1 MNADKWQDMQAV
13 GAFCGIF
20 PMWIRPM
27 VRAAPGAKMRVMKTK
42 RKQHTN
48 PSADPQPMED
58 PFYGHSEWV
67 DAGMK
72 QTVSQEER
80 RMPRHRGKTIRR
92 PEHVARTMGS

>member
-1 MNADKWQDMQAV
+1 ME
-13 GAFCGIF
+13 
-20 PMWIRPM
+20 
-27 VRAAPGAKMRVMKTK
+27 MK
-42 RKQHTN
+42 KQQKHSSHS
-48 PSADPQPMED
+48 PAQPQPMYED

-92 PEHVARTMGS
+92 PENVARTMGS